1 MSVSLKDLAE
11 KLNSSVEELTT
22 KLQELDFS
30 YDEENLEVEDDLAE
44 LLEDELGQKTGADAA
59 VAAVEMQLEREIVK
73 KQRKKMA
80 GKHES
85 KAKEKNVQIKVDKLE
100 IGEVISV
107 KELAEKTGVNA
118 AKIIGELMK
127 SGIIANINQQLDFDT
142 ALLVA
147 GEFGID
153 LKKTKTESSTAELLE
168 GNLEA
173 IIGEEDKEDLEER
186 PPIITIMGHVDHGK
200 TKLLDSIRSANVVEG
215 ESGGI
220 TQHIGA
226 YQVTKNGKK
235 ITFLDTPGHEA
246 FTAMRARGAKV
257 TDIAILVVAAT
268 EGVKP
273 TTIEAIN
280 HAKDAG
286 VPIIVA
292 INKMD
297 LPNANPDKVKTELV
311 EYGLQAE
318 DWGGDTIMVPVSALK
333 GEGIDKL
340 LEMILIVAEV
350 EDLKANSTRAA
361 VASVIETHLDP
372 GLGPVATV
380 VINTGTLKIGDA
392 VVVGDSYG
400 KVKAMIDDHGKRVK
414 KAPPSFPVQIAG
426 LSKTPQTGDILQV
439 YGDEKAARDR
449 VVEIAAIR
457 KSEEFR
463 RRGSM
468 QDIVA
473 KIRSGELQVLKVIV
487 KADTEGSIEAIQKS
501 LDEIT
506 HEEVMV
512 KIIHSGVGAVTES
525 DVMMASAAGAII
537 FGFHVD
543 LPAQVETSAER
554 TGTTVK
560 LYKIIYELINETKNI
575 LSGLLTPEIVTVE
588 QGKADVRQIFFTKK
602 KEMIVGLKVTNGFI
616 RKDSKLRVTRGG
628 EEIGEGLLLS
638 LQKVDKVVE
647 EVNADNECGIK
658 FKGIGGLVLQEGDV
672 IEAYT
677 IEEREKTLE

>member
-1 MSVSLKDLAE
+1 MPVLLAELAE
-11 KLNSSVEELTT
+11 KLNSSISELTT
-22 KLQELDFS
+22 KLDELDFD
-30 YDEENLEVEDDLAE
+30 YDTENMSVEEDLAD
-44 LLEDELGQKTGADAA
+44 LLEDELGEKSDADATA
-59 VAAVEMQLEREIVK
+59 AAVEKQLEREIVR
-73 KQRKKMA
+73 KQRKQTA
-80 GKHES
+80 GKHEE
-85 KAKEKNVQIKVDKLE
+85 KAKDKSINLKVDTLE

-127 SGIIANINQQLDFDT
+127 SGVIANINQQLDFDT

-147 GEFGID
+147 GEFGVS
-153 LKKTKTESSTAELLE
+153 LKRVTSESSTAELLE
-168 GNLEA
+168 GNLQA
-173 IIGEEDKEDLEER
+173 IIGEEDKEDLIER
-186 PPIITIMGHVDHGK
+186 PAIITIMGHVDHGK
-200 TKLLDSIRSANVVEG
+200 TKLLDTIRVANVVDG

-226 YQVTKNGKK
+226 YQVKKNGKK

-246 FTAMRARGAKV
+246 FTAIRARGAKV

-297 LPNANPDKVKTELV
+297 LPEANPDKVKGELA

-318 DWGGDTIMVPVSALK
+318 DWGGETIMVPVSALK

-340 LEMILIVAEV
+340 LEIILLVAEV
-350 EDLKANSTRAA
+350 EDLKANPNRPA

-380 VINTGTLKIGDA
+380 VVNTGTLRIADP

-400 KVKAMIDDHGKRVK
+400 KVKAMIDDGGKRVK
-414 KAPPSFPVQIAG
+414 IAPPSFPVQIAG
-426 LSKTPQTGDILQV
+426 LSTTPQTGDILQV
-439 YGDEKAARDR
+439 YQSEKAARDR
-449 VVEIAAIR
+449 SLEIAAIR

-463 RRGSM
+463 RMGSM

-473 KIRSGELQVLKVIV
+473 RIAAGELKVLKLII
-487 KADTEGSIEAIQKS
+487 KADTEGSIEAISKS
-501 LDEIT
+501 LEKIT
-506 HEEVMV
+506 HDEVMV
-512 KIIHSGVGAVTES
+512 KIIHSGVGDVTES
-525 DVMMASAAGAII
+525 DVMMASAARALI
-537 FGFHVD
+537 FGFHVN
-543 LPAQVETSAER
+543 LPAQVAKSSER
-554 TGTTVK
+554 TSTTVK
-560 LYKIIYELINETKNI
+560 LYKIIYELISDTKGI
-575 LSGLLTPEIVTVE
+575 LSGLLSPEIVIIE

-616 RKDSKLRVTRGG
+616 RKDSKIRIMRAG
-628 EEIGEGLLLS
+628 EEIGEGKILS
-638 LQKVDKVVE
+638 LKRVDKPVE
-647 EVNADNECGIK
+647 EIKAENECGIK
-658 FKGIGGLVLQEGDV
+658 FNSRVTLEEGDV
-672 IEAYT
+672 LEAYA

>member
-1 MSVSLKDLAE
+1 MPVLLSELAE

-22 KLQELDFS
+22 KLHELDFD
-30 YDEENLEVEDDLAE
+30 YDEEKMEVEDDLAE
-44 LLEDELGQKTGADAA
+44 LLEDELGEKSGAEAA

-73 KQRKKMA
+73 KQRKQMA
-80 GKHES
+80 GKHEG
-85 KAKEKNVQIKVDKLE
+85 KAKEKNIQVKVDKLE

-153 LKKTKTESSTAELLE
+153 LKKAKSESSTAELLE

-173 IIGEEDKEDLEER
+173 IIGEEDKEDLKER
-186 PPIITIMGHVDHGK
+186 PAIITIMGHVDHGK
-200 TKLLDSIRSANVVEG
+200 TKLLDTIRSANVVEG

-226 YQVTKNGKK
+226 YQVEKNGKK

-280 HAKDAG
+280 HAKEAG

-318 DWGGDTIMVPVSALK
+318 DWGGSTIMVPVSALK

-350 EDLKANSTRAA
+350 EDLKANASRPA
-361 VASVIETHLDP
+361 VASVIETHLDS

-380 VINTGTLKIGDA
+380 VINTGTLNISDA

-439 YGDEKAARDR
+439 YQSEKAARDR
-449 VVEIAAIR
+449 ALEIAAIR

-473 KIRSGELQVLKVIV
+473 KIRSGELKVLKLVV

-501 LDEIT
+501 LEEIT
-506 HEEVMV
+506 HDEVMV
-512 KIIHSGVGAVTES
+512 KIIHSAVGAVTES
-525 DVMMASAAGAII
+525 DVMMASAAGALI

-543 LPAQVETSAER
+543 LPAQVEKSAER

-560 LYKIIYELINETKNI
+560 LYKIIYELINDTKNI
-575 LSGLLTPEIVTVE
+575 LSGLLSPEIVTVE
-588 QGKADVRQIFFTKK
+588 QGKAEVRQIFFTKR
-602 KEMIVGLKVTNGFI
+602 KEMIVGLKITNGLI
-616 RKDSKLRVTRGG
+616 RKDSKLRVTREG
-628 EEIGEGLLLS
+628 EEIGEGMLLS
-638 LQKVDKVVE
+638 LQKIDKVVD
-647 EVNADNECGIK
+647 EVKADNECGIK
-658 FKGIGGLVLQEGDV
+658 FKGLGGVQLQEGDV
-672 IEAYT
+672 LEAYT